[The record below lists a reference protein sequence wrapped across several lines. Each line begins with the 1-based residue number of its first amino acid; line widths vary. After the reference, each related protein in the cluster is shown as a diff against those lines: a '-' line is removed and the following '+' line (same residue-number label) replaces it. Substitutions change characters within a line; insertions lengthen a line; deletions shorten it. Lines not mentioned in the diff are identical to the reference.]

1 MVRTVF
7 GSLVGLALWLVVVV
21 AAQAQSVGWTDF
33 SAPTIPDSDVFLV
46 RTIEG
51 RPETPVSA
59 TLPLGR
65 WLEAESSVGVDVTR
79 LKPELGLSR
88 LVNGLEPAAG
98 TPYRMIDSNL
108 QNTAVSLDL
117 KLRWPSSVMEAG
129 IGMLRPY
136 FSFGPA
142 LFVTE
147 RNPFANVLGTLADV
161 AVRIGV
167 KAAAGVSWH
176 LNPDGALFGEFRL
189 IRGVEGPLL
198 SSGGRLGT
206 DNGASGYDLLYGLRL
221 RF

>member
-1 MVRTVF
+1 MA
-7 GSLVGLALWLVVVV
+7 LGLLAGFALWVVVGV
-21 AAQAQSVGWTDF
+21 AQAQSVAW
-33 SAPTIPDSDVFLV
+33 SDVTTPLIPSTDTHLF
-46 RTIEG
+46 RTVDE
-51 RPETPVSA
+51 RPDAPMPTS
-59 TLPLGR
+59 LPLGR
-65 WLEAESSVGVDVTR
+65 WLEADSSVGVDVTR
-79 LKPELGLSR
+79 LKADLGLSR
-88 LVNGLEPAAG
+88 VVNGLEPTAG
-98 TPYRMIDSNL
+98 TPYRLIDSNL

-176 LNPDGALFGEFRL
+176 LMPDGAFFGEFRM
-189 IRGVEGPLL
+189 IRGIEGPLL
-198 SSGGRLGT
+198 SSGGRLGS